1 MATYSSGVRFDSGIR
16 YDEAPA
22 ATNKRVMSKPKLE
35 LRLKSDSEL
44 LAYARAHIT
53 AMTGNAS
60 FPTPTPNAA
69 DFLAAVD
76 AYESGLNDAIA
87 KALAAQ
93 TATAA
98 KDVLRSSLE
107 TALTQ
112 RANSV
117 EIASG
122 GDETKI
128 LSAGFNTKSTPAPI
142 GAMTQP
148 SNLRATMGT
157 MTGVINVQW
166 DAVKGAKSYILDC
179 RTHGATPGPWS
190 QAKILTTTKFAV
202 TGLTPG
208 QEYSFRVRAVGSAGE
223 GPWSDEAV
231 KMAPA

>member
-1 MATYSSGVRFDSGIR
+1 MATYSSGDRFDSGIR
-16 YDEAPA
+16 YDQAPA
-22 ATNKRVMSKPKLE
+22 ATIKRVMSKPKLE
-35 LRLKSDSEL
+35 LKQKTDAEL
-44 LAYARAHIT
+44 LGFARAHHT
-53 AMTGNAS
+53 AMNGNAN
-60 FPTPTPNAA
+60 FPAPLPAA
-69 DFLAAVD
+69 AAFLVIVDDFDAAVTEAD
-76 AYESGLNDAIA
+76 TKD
-87 KALAAQ
+87 KAAQ
-93 TATAA
+93 AAFSA
-98 KDVLRSSLE
+98 KDAQRELLE
-107 TALTQ
+107 VALTQ

-117 EIASG
+117 EITSS

-128 LSAGFNTKSTPAPI
+128 LSAGFSTRSQPAPI

-148 SNLRATMGT
+148 QNLRATMGT

-166 DAVKGAKSYILDC
+166 NSVKGAKSYILDC

-190 QAKILTTTKFAV
+190 QAKILTTTKFAL